1 MDTYKEGNGKPVI
14 IQGLDIMDVVGFINK
29 KNKTFQ
35 AMFLSDL
42 ETVLK
47 ENSTTYKFIR
57 KIFLDTMNNYTRSL
71 LRVIFGNIEED
82 DGKDNRPKHG
92 TI

>member
-1 MDTYKEGNGKPVI
+1 MDIDGEGLGKPVI
-14 IQGLDIMDVVGFINK
+14 IQGLDIMDIVSFINK

-42 ETVLK
+42 ENQLAPGNPV
-47 ENSTTYKFIR
+47 YKYIR

-71 LRVIFGNIEED
+71 LRVLFGNIEED
-82 DGKDNRPKHG
+82 GKNNITK
-92 TI
+92 